1 MAGSETLAWFV
12 LSRRVFVL
20 APRLRSIFFLGSP
33 SVVSVASQHV
43 RQGHRIHESIAG
55 DGARPARCRP
65 GGQGGSARFRPPEG
79 FFLCRS
85 PCQTDICGSSL
96 GFLLCE
102 SMNMNGVV
110 Y

>member
-1 MAGSETLAWFV
+1 VAGSETLAWFV

-33 SVVSVASQHV
+33 SVVSVEKEPLSY
-43 RQGHRIHESIAG
+43 RRFILK
-55 DGARPARCRP
+55 
-65 GGQGGSARFRPPEG
+65 ARFRPPEG